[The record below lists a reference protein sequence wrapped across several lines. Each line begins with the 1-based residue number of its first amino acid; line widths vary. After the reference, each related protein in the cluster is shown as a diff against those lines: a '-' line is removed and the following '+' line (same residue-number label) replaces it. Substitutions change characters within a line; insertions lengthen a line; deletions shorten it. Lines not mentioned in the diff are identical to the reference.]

1 MGGMIR
7 IVSLVCL
14 LVSGLAHPAAAA
26 KRVALVIG
34 NSAYEHAT
42 PLENPKNDAIA
53 LAAVLERLGF
63 QVVMGVDLTRTAF
76 EKTVRK
82 FSKTL
87 RGADVGLFFYAGHG
101 LQVKGKNYLAPID
114 ASLDDEA
121 DLDFET
127 LPVRTILKQMERQT
141 KTNLVILDACR
152 NNPLARNLARSMGT
166 RSVGIGRG
174 LARVAT
180 GIGTLIAFATEPGNV
195 ALDGEGKNSPFT
207 TALLQHIE
215 TPGLDV
221 AQLLR
226 RVRKDVIDVTSGRQ
240 VPWNNSS
247 LTGDF
252 FFAGQGAAAAAAPAA
267 PPRAQP
273 PRRNEAAEAWAT
285 IQNSN
290 SAAVLNAYLKRYSD
304 GIYADLARARLSE
317 IESEAKQRVAAVAP
331 QEEAT
336 RASSGIHTPRPRSAG
351 ESCTRRRG
359 DIYCVSSTLAPQGRY
374 SYEVARMMDGSEST
388 AWVEGKK
395 GQGIGEWIVV
405 AYDKPQEPRQIDIS
419 NGLGKNKDV
428 YSKNSRVKEIEVRF
442 SNGQTRRFMLADN
455 AREQRLGLGGSPQTM
470 WVQIKI
476 LSVYPGWKYQDTAI
490 SELRVRA
497 H

>member
-1 MGGMIR
+1 MGGMTR
-7 IVSLVCL
+7 IVSLVCFL
-14 LVSGLAHPAAAA
+14 AIGLAYPAEAA

-34 NSAYEHAT
+34 NSAYEHAA

-63 QVVMGVDLTRTAF
+63 TVVMGVDLKRAAF

-82 FSKTL
+82 FSKAL

-101 LQVKGKNYLAPID
+101 LQVKGQNYLAPID
-114 ASLDDEA
+114 AALDDEA
-121 DLDFET
+121 DLDFEAM
-127 LPVRTILKQMERQT
+127 PVRTVLKQMERQT

-166 RSVGIGRG
+166 RSAGMGRG
-174 LARVAT
+174 LARVKS
-180 GIGTLIAFATEPGNV
+180 GIGTMIAFATEPGNV
-195 ALDGEGKNSPFT
+195 ALDGDGTNSPFT

-221 AQLLR
+221 AQLMR
-226 RVRKDVIDVTSGRQ
+226 RVRKDVIAKTSGRQ

-252 FFAGQGAAAAAAPAA
+252 FFAGKGTVA
-267 PPRAQP
+267 AQP
-273 PRRNEAAEAWAT
+273 ATTPGVQATRRNEAAEAWAT

-290 SAAVLNAYLKRYSD
+290 SVAVLKAYLNRYST
-304 GIYADLARARLSE
+304 GIYADLAQARLSE
-317 IESEAKQRVAAVAP
+317 IEAKAKQKVAAIAP
-331 QEEAT
+331 RDDAT
-336 RASSGIHTPRPRSAG
+336 RATHLPRPRAAG

-374 SYEVARMMDGSEST
+374 SYEVSRMMDGSEST
-388 AWVEGKK
+388 AWVEGKR
-395 GQGIGEWIVV
+395 GQGIGEWIAVQF
-405 AYDKPQEPRQIDIS
+405 DKPQQAMQIDIS
-419 NGLGKNKDV
+419 NGLGKNKDI

-442 SNGQTRRFMLADN
+442 SNGETRRFMLADK

-490 SELRVRA
+490 SELRVRT

>member
-1 MGGMIR
+1 MGGMTR
-7 IVSLVCL
+7 IVSLVCFL
-14 LVSGLAHPAAAA
+14 AIGLTHPAEAA

-34 NSAYEHAT
+34 NSAYEHAA

-63 QVVMGVDLTRTAF
+63 TVVLGVDLKRLSF

-82 FSKTL
+82 FSKAL

-101 LQVKGKNYLAPID
+101 LQVKGQNYLAPID
-114 ASLDDEA
+114 AALEDEA
-121 DLDFET
+121 DLDFEAM
-127 LPVRTILKQMERQT
+127 PVRTVLKQMERQT
-141 KTNLVILDACR
+141 KTNLVVLDACR
-152 NNPLARNLARSMGT
+152 DNPLARNLARSMGT
-166 RSVGIGRG
+166 RSAGIGRG
-174 LARVAT
+174 LARVKS
-180 GIGTLIAFATEPGNV
+180 GVGTMIAFATEPGNV
-195 ALDGEGKNSPFT
+195 ALDGDGKNSPFT

-221 AQLLR
+221 AQLMR
-226 RVRKDVIDVTSGRQ
+226 RVRRDVIDKTSGRQ

-252 FFAGQGAAAAAAPAA
+252 FFVEKGAVG
-267 PPRAQP
+267 AQP
-273 PRRNEAAEAWAT
+273 ADIPRVQAPRRNEAAEAWAT
-285 IQNSN
+285 IQNTN
-290 SAAVLNAYLKRYSD
+290 SVAVLKAYLNRYST

-317 IESEAKQRVAAVAP
+317 LEAKAKQQVASVPPRDDGTRVY
-331 QEEAT
+331 
-336 RASSGIHTPRPRSAG
+336 HMPRPRAAG
-351 ESCTRRRG
+351 ETCTRRRG

-374 SYEVARMMDGSEST
+374 SYEVARMMDGREST
-388 AWVEGKK
+388 AWVEGKR
-395 GQGIGEWIVV
+395 GQGIGEWVV
-405 AYDKPQEPRQIDIS
+405 VEFDKPQQAMQIDIS
-419 NGLGKNKDV
+419 NGLGKNKDI
-428 YSKNSRVKEIEVRF
+428 YLKNSRVKEIEVRF
-442 SNGQTRRFMLADN
+442 SNGETRRFVLADK
-455 AREQRLGLGGSPQTM
+455 AREQRLGLGGSPETM

>member
-1 MGGMIR
+1 MGGMTR
-7 IVSLVCL
+7 IVSLVCFL
-14 LVSGLAHPAAAA
+14 AIGLAHPAEAA

-34 NSAYEHAT
+34 NSAYEHAA
-42 PLENPKNDAIA
+42 PLENPKNDAVA
-53 LAAVLERLGF
+53 LAGVLERLGF
-63 QVVMGVDLTRTAF
+63 TVVIGVDLKRAAF

-82 FSKTL
+82 FSKAL

-101 LQVKGKNYLAPID
+101 LQVKGQNYLAPID
-114 ASLDDEA
+114 AALDDEA
-121 DLDFET
+121 DLDFEAM
-127 LPVRTILKQMERQT
+127 PVRTVLKQMERQT

-166 RSVGIGRG
+166 RSAGIGRG
-174 LARVAT
+174 LARVKS
-180 GIGTLIAFATEPGNV
+180 GIGTMIAFATEPGNV
-195 ALDGEGKNSPFT
+195 ALDGDGTNSPFT

-221 AQLLR
+221 AQLMR
-226 RVRKDVIDVTSGRQ
+226 RVRKDVIAKTSGRQ

-252 FFAGQGAAAAAAPAA
+252 FFAGKGTVT
-267 PPRAQP
+267 AQP
-273 PRRNEAAEAWAT
+273 ATTPSAPTPRRNEAAEAWAT

-290 SAAVLNAYLKRYSD
+290 SVAVLKAYLNRYST

-317 IESEAKQRVAAVAP
+317 IEAKAKQQVAAVAP
-331 QEEAT
+331 QENAT
-336 RASSGIHTPRPRSAG
+336 RATHLPRPRAAG

-374 SYEVARMMDGSEST
+374 SYEVARMMDGREST
-388 AWVEGKK
+388 AWVEGKR

-405 AYDKPQEPRQIDIS
+405 EFDKPQQAMQIDIS
-419 NGLGKNKDV
+419 NGLGKNKDI

-442 SNGQTRRFMLADN
+442 SNGQTRRFMLADK

-490 SELRVRA
+490 SELRVR